1 MEAIGCGCLLG
12 IIIGIPVA
20 ILAMIAV
27 GRQRVKL
34 NLVDVDS
41 LSDGDRV
48 RWQTY
53 TEQLARNMPL
63 SPEQIVHVDRWLA

>member
-20 ILAMIAV
+20 ILAWISAS
-27 GRQRVKL
+27 RQRTKL
-34 NLVDVDS
+34 DSVDLES
-41 LSDGDRV
+41 LSEGDRV

-53 TEQLARNMPL
+53 TEQLARNVPL
-63 SPEQIVHVDRWLA
+63 CT